1 MADSP
6 VLELRQVTFAYSKGP
21 GKNPVLE
28 NVSFTLQR
36 GDSLAILGPSGV
48 GKTTLAR
55 ICSGIQSPDSGQV
68 LHHSEPVIGPSSAI
82 TVSFQGY
89 PCFPWLSVERN
100 LLFGLQE
107 TRQLDARH
115 REYAQWLLEQVGL
128 RHARGMYPRELSGG
142 MLQRLSLARCLALQ
156 PDVLILDEPFSAL
169 DQTTKT
175 VLIELILKLQPAT
188 HFTLLTILHD
198 LKDAYSLVDRVV
210 VLSGKPARSV
220 LEMGVSGQDFL
231 TFQKRVLEAM
241 NGGRT
246 VDFSDGILLSLLACI
261 RSHQVPPRQLLTKAL
276 NQGSLAPVARRIGTS
291 DASYVIELLSDRDS
305 DRLRL
310 GIVLAECIISD
321 PQIWEQLM
329 ALWHRSL
336 STQARLDLV
345 DMLSR
350 TTMPLE
356 RWIEQEAV
364 SFLLEQWSSF
374 VTQVARETDS
384 SRHYPG
390 RSFADL
396 LSRNAESS
404 HNQLVVLRSLA
415 KACAS
420 GGPDEAQAIL
430 SKLSLP
436 DLPGVETLLNAVVSP
451 HHSERP

>member
-1 MADSP
+1 MANSP
-6 VLELRQVTFAYSKGP
+6 VLELRQVNFGYSKGSS
-21 GKNPVLE
+21 KNPVLE
-28 NVSFTLQR
+28 NVSFSLQR

-55 ICSGIQSPDSGQV
+55 ICSGLQSPDTGQV
-68 LHHSEPVIGPSSAI
+68 FHHGDPVVGPSSAI

-100 LLFGLQE
+100 LLFGLRE
-107 TRQLDARH
+107 TRQLDASH
-115 REYAQWLLEQVGL
+115 KEYAQWLLQQVGL
-128 RHARGMYPRELSGG
+128 HHARAMYPRELSGG

-188 HFTLLTILHD
+188 GFTLLTILHD

-261 RSHQVPPRQLLTKAL
+261 RSHEVPPRQLLTKAL
-276 NQGSLAPVARRIGTS
+276 GQGSLAPVARRIGIS
-291 DASYVIELLSDRDS
+291 DAPFVIELLRDRDS

-310 GIVLAECIISD
+310 GIMLAEGIISE
-321 PQIWEQLM
+321 PQVWEQLM

-350 TTMPLE
+350 TTMPME

-364 SFLLEQWSSF
+364 SFLLEQWTSF
-374 VTQVARETDS
+374 VAQVSRETDK

-390 RSFADL
+390 RPLADL
-396 LSRNAESS
+396 LSRNTESP

-415 KACAS
+415 EACVS
-420 GGPDEAQAIL
+420 GGPEEARAIL
-430 SKLSLP
+430 SRFSLG
-436 DLPGVETLLNAVVSP
+436 DIPGAETLLNAVVSP
-451 HHSERP
+451 NQSERL